1 MTMESRSSSPS
12 PGQSGQDAD
21 DDAADLND
29 VMMGVV
35 NVDVD
40 DPEVSDSEA
49 VAHGSEAM
57 QDDADAD
64 DEVNRGLGCGGDAAS
79 SSSGSRTCTN
89 EPASSSYYNRLVF
102 CALHRLTDLIFM
114 DLSYVK
120 L

>member
-1 MTMESRSSSPS
+1 MNMESRSSSPS

-29 VMMGVV
+29 VMMGVI
-35 NVDVD
+35 NDQVD
-40 DPEVSDSEA
+40 DAEVSDSEA

-64 DEVNRGLGCGGDAAS
+64 DEINRGGGDAAS
-79 SSSGSRTCTN
+79 SSSGSRTCAN

-102 CALHRLTDLIFM
+102 CALFFLCRLF
-114 DLSYVK
+114 
-120 L
+120 

>member
-1 MTMESRSSSPS
+1 MNMESRSSSPS

-29 VMMGVV
+29 VMMGVI
-35 NVDVD
+35 NDQVD
-40 DPEVSDSEA
+40 DAEVSDSEA

-64 DEVNRGLGCGGDAAS
+64 DEINRGGGDAAS
-79 SSSGSRTCTN
+79 SSSGSRTCAN

-102 CALHRLTDLIFM
+102 CALFFNVDFFDCYAQVHFRA
-114 DLSYVK
+114 
-120 L
+120 